1 MKKKILIV
9 DDSET
14 SSLFLKMAL
23 QNYEVVSVTSGRE
36 MWKQLEVQIPN
47 LILMDI
53 VMPEEDGYSLSQKL
67 ILNDNYKEIPI
78 IFQTTKNSSDDLEK
92 AFDTGAVD
100 YISKPID
107 EKELRARIKSALKI
121 KELEKQL
128 NSALSVIK
136 QDLAVAAKI
145 QNKIIPDDMQIRN
158 GLQFYTKYLPMV
170 EVGGDFYFITE
181 IDEGITRIFLADA
194 TGHGVQSA
202 LITMLIK
209 SEYENLAKSSDSP
222 SELLYH
228 LNETFIN
235 KYNVLKT
242 FFSAFVVDVN
252 LNLNTLT
259 YASAGHPEQVF
270 VSGKTNQIEFLKKTG
285 RLVGVVPE
293 TKYKEISMDFVK
305 GDRLYIF
312 TDGLYE
318 EFNEKEEIYGEEE
331 LYDILQNNNR
341 NPIKQIIEFILSDLK
356 DFMGTR
362 PQDDDITVIGL
373 EIAP

>member
-14 SSLFLKMAL
+14 SSMFLKMAL
-23 QNYEVVSVTSGRE
+23 QNYDVNSVTSGRE
-36 MWKQLEVQIPN
+36 MWKLLESEIPD

-67 ILNDNYKEIPI
+67 LLNDQYKDIPI

-121 KELEKQL
+121 KELEKEL
-128 NSALSVIK
+128 NSALTVIK

-145 QNKIIPDDMQIRN
+145 QNKIIPDDVQVRN
-158 GLQFYTKYLPMV
+158 GLVFYTKYLPMV
-170 EVGGDFYFITE
+170 EVGGDFYYITE
-181 IDEGITRIFLADA
+181 IGSGITRIFLADA

-209 SEYENLAKSSDSP
+209 SEYENLAKRSESP

-235 KYNVLKT
+235 KYQVLKT

-252 LNLNTLT
+252 INLNTLT
-259 YASAGHPEQVF
+259 YASGGHPEQVL
-270 VSGKTNQIEFLKKTG
+270 VSGKTNTIELLKKTG

-293 TKYKEISMDFVK
+293 TKYKEITMEFVK

-331 LYDILQNNNR
+331 LFDILQNNNR

-362 PQDDDITVIGL
+362 QQDDDITVIGL